1 YLPPLFCV
9 GHGQMYRALIGHYMQ
24 DRSAASRGSHVE
36 CMNAGKLSCPKIYC
50 RPGVSWCLPLKSLSI
65 GAYCAP
71 TPDRALS
78 TCFQIP
84 TVLFLLLCLLTVSCL
99 LVVGSIGYLHLR
111 MLWAQQLTNTPW
123 G

>member
-1 YLPPLFCV
+1 CSFSLTTRPPPSPSLFPYTTLFRS
-9 GHGQMYRALIGHYMQ
+9 HGQMYRALIGHYMQ

-65 GAYCAP
+65 EAYCAP
-71 TPDRALS
+71 TPDRALI

-84 TVLFLLLCLLTVSCL
+84 SLLFFLLCLPTF
-99 LVVGSIGYLHLR
+99 
-111 MLWAQQLTNTPW
+111 
-123 G
+123 